1 MIPTWGL
8 CSAFLCA
15 LCCATF
21 WGSCLKVAVT
31 SILISK
37 SLTQPP
43 IHSIPIN
50 FIFLSNSKC
59 VQNISSGSLGTSF
72 WKSFIV
78 TLNNSFPVI
87 FQSVSLML
95 DKLNCLTAHCSQCL
109 TCKTD
114 LNMINVDFD
123 FFLDKNTNQSS
134 GSRGIFSRSCSFLYC
149 KSTCHC
155 TIFWWSLLQ
164 NSSASSLSLLS
175 ESVTWTSSSS
185 LCTSCVMLS

>member
-1 MIPTWGL
+1 MTNMMIPTWGL
-8 CSAFLCA
+8 CSSFL
-15 LCCATF
+15 CATF

-37 SLTQPP
+37 SLTQPS

-50 FIFLSNSKC
+50 FIFLSNSKW

-123 FFLDKNTNQSS
+123 FFRQKHQPILWIQGYFQALLLLFVLQVNLP
-134 GSRGIFSRSCSFLYC
+134 LYYILVVP
-149 KSTCHC
+149 T
-155 TIFWWSLLQ
+155 T
-164 NSSASSLSLLS
+164 
-175 ESVTWTSSSS
+175 
-185 LCTSCVMLS
+185 